1 MYKFVRCTKLH
12 SSSGRAKYITNP
24 KVQEEVVLKSEPV
37 DWNPY
42 HNYEMTHQKTS
53 TKNNDGRE
61 LIVALPNEWYNL
73 QEPELK
79 EKAETIVKMAIGK
92 TTDVQWAIH
101 WNHARTNFHIHIIFS
116 ERTRIPEN
124 ERKVWDRDVYLTAD
138 GKVARRKADR
148 ARDKDGNVL
157 PPIHCKGEKQGEF
170 TAKNGVYTQKKWL
183 NQTKEQLVA
192 LYREWG
198 ITIDEQGVL
207 HQYHEGKGNEAPA
220 IKEKNR
226 AIKEIND
233 NFLKL
238 LNNPKTKQ
246 KDIDKFKQEAYKA
259 VKTGNMAITPILSG
273 EPQRNAFE
281 RLYDGFTDIQ
291 AKRAARKAAE
301 EQKRQAEAAAKKAA
315 EEAARKIAEEK
326 AAAAA
331 ELKLKFIRT
340 LNLPL
345 SRFGT
350 IERKMKHIDFIVNVY
365 KENSKFAGDTDLQEL
380 AYEKLVE
387 FGGLSRKTYNS
398 EFGFL
403 IDRKS
408 FTDVQP
414 YELTDAIQKINTK
427 LKEQERAEWLRSR
440 QTSMS
445 KALNNI
451 KEAPKKQIEH
461 SIESKIKTKSNDRE
475 K

>member
-1 MYKFVRCTKLH
+1 M
-12 SSSGRAKYITNP
+12 S
-24 KVQEEVVLKSEPV
+24 
-37 DWNPY
+37 
-42 HNYEMTHQKTS
+42 
-53 TKNNDGRE
+53 
-61 LIVALPNEWYNL
+61 
-73 QEPELK
+73 
-79 EKAETIVKMAIGK
+79 
-92 TTDVQWAIH
+92 
-101 WNHARTNFHIHIIFS
+101 
-116 ERTRIPEN
+116 
-124 ERKVWDRDVYLTAD
+124 
-138 GKVARRKADR
+138 
-148 ARDKDGNVL
+148 
-157 PPIHCKGEKQGEF
+157 
-170 TAKNGVYTQKKWL
+170 
-183 NQTKEQLVA
+183 
-192 LYREWG
+192 
-198 ITIDEQGVL
+198 
-207 HQYHEGKGNEAPA
+207 
-220 IKEKNR
+220 
-226 AIKEIND
+226 
-233 NFLKL
+233 
-238 LNNPKTKQ
+238 
-246 KDIDKFKQEAYKA
+246 
-259 VKTGNMAITPILSG
+259 ITPILSG

-331 ELKLKFIRT
+331 ELKLKFIRS

-345 SRFGT
+345 SRFDS

-445 KALNNI
+445 KALNDV
-451 KEAPKKQIEH
+451 KEVPKKQIEH
-461 SIESKIKTKSNDRE
+461 SIERKIKTKSNERE
-475 K
+475 M